1 MATTPHDSSGTS
13 FVFDGTTFT
22 VTNLTINFSD
32 VSGETDRIDISH
44 LGQTTG
50 ETMATQKRP
59 LVGTATGETG
69 KEISFDYIGTTE
81 LEGSTSGTLTIA
93 GGLSLSRD
101 ATVASSNVTL
111 AVNDV
116 IRGSAT
122 MRVAA
127 S

>member
-50 ETMATQKRP
+50 STMLTQKRP
-59 LVGTATGETG
+59 LIGSATGETG
-69 KEISFDYIGTTE
+69 KEISFDYIGTTQ
-81 LEGSTSGTLTIA
+81 LEGGTNGSYALSG
-93 GGLSLSRD
+93 GSSLSGV
-101 ATVASSNVTL
+101 ATIVSSTLTL

-116 IRGSAT
+116 VRGNAT
-122 MRVAA
+122 VRV